1 MSIIKR
7 NTKEHR
13 NKREKG
19 HEKLLVRIGLA
30 ALTKGPLVTSKLNS
44 LMYHSGAFDGPR
56 DSGSNILCIGSKPA
70 GQL

>member
-7 NTKEHR
+7 NTKASR

-19 HEKLLVRIGLA
+19 HEKLVVRIGLA

-44 LMYHSGAFDGPR
+44 LMYHSRAFDGPR
-56 DSGSNILCIGSKPA
+56 DSGSSNILCIGSKP